1 MTGEI
6 CGSCDV
12 RELRWQSWVEARCV
26 LEVAERTLLPFA
38 RREEEAARSALNS
51 HMAKHACGRPV
62 GEPEIAVVA
71 KAS

>member
-1 MTGEI
+1 MSSEI
-6 CGSCDV
+6 VGSCDE
-12 RELRWQSWVEARCV
+12 RELLWQAWLNARCA
-26 LEVAERTLLPFA
+26 LRCTQGTLSRFA
-38 RREEEAARSALNS
+38 RREEGAARSALNS

>member
-1 MTGEI
+1 M
-6 CGSCDV
+6 
-12 RELRWQSWVEARCV
+12 RELLWESWVEARCG
-26 LEVAERTLLPFA
+26 LKVAQATLLPFA

-62 GEPEIAVVA
+62 AEPEIALVA